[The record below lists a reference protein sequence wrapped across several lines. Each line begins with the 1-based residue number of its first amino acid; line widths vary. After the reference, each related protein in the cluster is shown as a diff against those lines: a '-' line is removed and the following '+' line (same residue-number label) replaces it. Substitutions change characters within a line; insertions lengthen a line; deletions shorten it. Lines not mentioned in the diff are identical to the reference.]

1 MGAQEFTL
9 QLAPWMIAAVAI
21 IVVLGSIVQSGLGM
35 GFGLMVAP
43 LLALLDPALVPAPTL
58 FLGMFTA
65 AWGAY
70 GDRALIRWNEVA
82 IGSAGRFT
90 GVAAGL
96 LLLFF
101 VSDEAGFSLLFG
113 IMVLTAVLLSVA
125 GRAIAFNNG
134 SLAVMGFVSGTMGTI
149 TSVGAPPLALIYHG
163 RGAATARATL
173 AAFFMI
179 GCAGSLIGLYAAGWA
194 GMRDL
199 ALAVAML
206 PPMLLGLWLS
216 RHLRLRFARWY
227 RPWLL
232 SVAGVAGLLLVVRGL
247 LQ

>member
-1 MGAQEFTL
+1 MGGQEFTL
-9 QLAPWMIAAVAI
+9 DLAPWMFAAVAV
-21 IVVLGSIVQSGLGM
+21 IVTLGSVVQSGLGM

-70 GDRALIRWNEVA
+70 RDRRFIRWNEVA

-90 GVAAGL
+90 GVACGL
-96 LLLFF
+96 LLLLI
-101 VSDEAGFSLLFG
+101 VSGEAGFSLLFG
-113 IMVLTAVLLSVA
+113 IMVLAAVALSVA
-125 GRAIAFNNG
+125 GRAIPFTRV
-134 SLAVMGFVSGTMGTI
+134 SLAAMGLVSGTMGTI

-163 RGAATARATL
+163 REPAASRASL
-173 AAFFMI
+173 AAFFAV

-199 ALAVAML
+199 FLAVAMV
-206 PPMLLGLWLS
+206 PPMLAGLWLS
-216 RHLRLRFARWY
+216 RFFQIRFARWY

-232 SVAGVAGLLLVVRGL
+232 SIAGMAGLLLVLRGL
-247 LQ
+247 Q